1 MSDVLLIDKLDGHV
15 ALLTINRPDKMN
27 ALNGAVREA
36 IFAALDDLRNDDD
49 VRVVVLTGA
58 GDKAFIAGADIA
70 EFKDAAPAEQ
80 YRAMQRGDIY
90 TAIEDFPKPVIAM
103 INGYCLGGG
112 CELAMACDIRIASEN
127 ARLGQPEVNLGI
139 IPGYGGTQ
147 RLPRMVGLER
157 GVELLRTGRPVGAQ
171 EACAMGW
178 ATGEAA
184 TDVTQAA
191 RDLITRHL
199 NGEIKL
205 APVSAEPMAVPEEWP
220 AVDLGHRSRTI
231 DDILLGVIREGLAGS
246 LEKGLEAEADGF
258 ARCRETVD
266 YDIGMKN
273 FIQNGPRV
281 PAAFMHE

>member
-139 IPGYGGTQ
+139 IPGGGGTQ
-147 RLPRMVGLER
+147 RLPRLVGE
-157 GVELLRTGRPVGAQ
+157 GQ
-171 EACAMGW
+171 AMRLILSG
-178 ATGEAA
+178 
-184 TDVTQAA
+184 
-191 RDLITRHL
+191 DLIKAD
-199 NGEIKL
+199 E
-205 APVSAEPMAVPEEWP
+205 AERIGLVEQMVPANE
-220 AVDLGHRSRTI
+220 L
-231 DDILLGVIREGLAGS
+231 REHTLGLAGRIAARGPIALQAAKETIQAAS
-246 LEKGLEAEADGF
+246 RMPLEEGLKFERAWFGLLFSTKDMDEGVSAFLEK
-258 ARCRETVD
+258 R
-266 YDIGMKN
+266 
-273 FIQNGPRV
+273 P
-281 PAAFMHE
+281 PAFTGE